1 MNIMLCASLRYV
13 VVMYMV
19 FDDVTY
25 FMNGLSKRTPTEMI
39 LKLKSLFSLVPYVKI
54 WPKS

>member
-1 MNIMLCASLRYV
+1 MLCASLRYV